1 MAIPKNKRPGLKEV
15 AEAAQT
21 SVASASRVLNN
32 TGYISEETRARV
44 LRAALS
50 LNYYPNL
57 RAKELRQQRSHF
69 IGLLIPNL
77 LNTYYTTLA
86 DAISQLLADRGYQ
99 LMLSSTRD
107 DPGIQESTLRQLIG
121 HDVAG
126 LIWVPAAPD
135 KKLLKY
141 LVDQHIPTVAI
152 VRKVE
157 GNLLDTIVFEDF
169 DGSRAGTQHLI
180 DLGHRRIAYIGGDI
194 KFKSNLDRW
203 QGFLKAIEAAGL
215 PVDESLHK
223 LGTLR
228 ATWGSIAAEELL
240 SLPNPPTAIF
250 VASNAIMAGVMRTL
264 QQNRVRVPEEI
275 SLICFDDLD
284 WFSFS
289 NPPISAVATSY
300 QRLAEDAI
308 ELLQRRIE
316 NAAETD
322 MPPVEIRIGFELVVR
337 RSTAALGQAD
347 VHPQPLAPAR
357 I

>member
-1 MAIPKNKRPGLKEV
+1 MAIFKNKRPGLKEV
-15 AEAAQT
+15 AEIAQT
-21 SVASASRVLNN
+21 SVATASRVLNN
-32 TGYISEETRARV
+32 TGYISEATRARV
-44 LRAALS
+44 LGAAQS

-57 RAKELRQQRSHF
+57 RAKGLRLQRSHF

-107 DPGIQESTLRQLIG
+107 DPGVQETTLRQLIG
-121 HDVAG
+121 NDVAG
-126 LIWVPAAPD
+126 LIWVPAAPE
-135 KKLLKY
+135 KKLLDY
-141 LVDQHIPTVAI
+141 LVDQHIPTVVI

-157 GNLLDTIVFEDF
+157 DNLLDTIVFEDF
-169 DGSRAGTQHLI
+169 DGSLAGTQHLI

-203 QGFLKAIEAAGL
+203 QGFLKAIQGSGL
-215 PVDESLHK
+215 PLEDSLYK

-228 ATWGSIAAEELL
+228 ATWGAIAVEDLL
-240 SLPNPPTAIF
+240 CLPDPPTAIF
-250 VASNAIMAGVMRTL
+250 VASNALMAGVMRVL
-264 QQNRVRVPEEI
+264 GQNRVRVPEDV

-289 NPPISAVATSY
+289 NPPISAIATSY
-300 QRLAEDAI
+300 QRLAEAAI

-316 NAAETD
+316 NPAESD
-322 MPPVEIRIGFELVVR
+322 VPPVEIRIGFELVVR
-337 RSTAALGQAD
+337 RSTAALG
-347 VHPQPLAPAR
+347 
-357 I
+357 

>member
-1 MAIPKNKRPGLKEV
+1 MAIFKNKRPGLKEV
-15 AEAAQT
+15 AEIAQT
-21 SVASASRVLNN
+21 SVATASRVMNN
-32 TGYISEETRARV
+32 TGYISEDTRARV
-44 LRAALS
+44 LRAAQT

-99 LMLSSTRD
+99 LLLSSTRD
-107 DPGIQESTLRQLIG
+107 DPGIQETTLRQLIG
-121 HDVAG
+121 QDVAG

-135 KKLLKY
+135 KKLLGY
-141 LVDQHIPTVAI
+141 LVDQHIPAVAI

-157 GNLLDTIVFEDF
+157 DNLLDTIVFEDF
-169 DGSRAGTQHLI
+169 DGSQAGTQHLI

-194 KFKSNLDRW
+194 KFKSNMDRW
-203 QGFLKAIEAAGL
+203 QGFLKAIESAGL
-215 PVDESLHK
+215 PVEDNLYK

-228 ATWGSIAAEELL
+228 ATWGAIAVEDLL
-240 SLPNPPTAIF
+240 RLTDPPTAIF
-250 VASNAIMAGVMRTL
+250 VASNAIMAGVMRIL
-264 QQNRVRVPEEI
+264 QQNRVRVPEDI

-289 NPPISAVATSY
+289 NPPISAIATSY
-300 QRLAEDAI
+300 QRLAEAAI

-316 NAAETD
+316 VHAEMD
-322 MPPVEIRIGFELVVR
+322 VPPVEIRIGFELVVR
-337 RSTAALGQAD
+337 RSTAALG
-347 VHPQPLAPAR
+347 
-357 I
+357 

>member
-1 MAIPKNKRPGLKEV
+1 MAISKIKRPGLKEV
-15 AEAAQT
+15 AEIAQT
-21 SVASASRVLNN
+21 SVATASRVMNN
-32 TGYISEETRARV
+32 TGYISEDTRARV
-44 LRAALS
+44 LRAAQT

-99 LMLSSTRD
+99 LLLSSTRD
-107 DPGIQESTLRQLIG
+107 DPGIQETTLRQLIG

-135 KKLLKY
+135 KKLLGY
-141 LVDQHIPTVAI
+141 LLDQHIPTVAI

-157 GNLLDTIVFEDF
+157 EHLLDTIVFEDF
-169 DGSRAGTQHLI
+169 DGSQAGTKHLI

-194 KFKSNLDRW
+194 KFKSNMDRW
-203 QGFLKAIEAAGL
+203 QGFLKAIESAGL
-215 PVDESLHK
+215 PVEDNLYK

-228 ATWGSIAAEELL
+228 ATWGAVAVEDLL
-240 SLPNPPTAIF
+240 RLANPPTAIF
-250 VASNAIMAGVMRTL
+250 VASNAIMAGVMRIL
-264 QQNRVRVPEEI
+264 QQNHVRVPEDI

-289 NPPISAVATSY
+289 NPPISAIATSY
-300 QRLAEDAI
+300 QRLAEAAI

-316 NAAETD
+316 SVADSD

-337 RSTAALGQAD
+337 RSTAALG
-347 VHPQPLAPAR
+347 
-357 I
+357 

>member
-1 MAIPKNKRPGLKEV
+1 MPISRNKRPGLKEV
-15 AEAAQT
+15 AEIAQT
-21 SVASASRVLNN
+21 SVATASRVMND
-32 TGYISEETRARV
+32 TGYISEDTRARV
-44 LRAALS
+44 LRAAQS

-57 RAKELRQQRSHF
+57 RAKELRLQRSHF
-69 IGLLIPNL
+69 IGLVIPNL
-77 LNTYYTTLA
+77 LNIYYTTLA

-107 DPGIQESTLRQLIG
+107 DPGIQETTLRQLIG
-121 HDVAG
+121 QDVAG

-135 KKLLKY
+135 KKLLTY

-157 GNLLDTIVFEDF
+157 DNLLDTIVFEDF
-169 DGSRAGTQHLI
+169 DGSQAGTQHLI

-203 QGFLKAIEAAGL
+203 QGFLKALERAGL
-215 PVDESLHK
+215 PLEDSLYK

-228 ATWGSIAAEELL
+228 ATWGAIAVEDLL
-240 SLPNPPTAIF
+240 CLPNPPTAIF
-250 VASNAIMAGVMRTL
+250 VASNALMAGVMRIL
-264 QQNRVRVPEEI
+264 QQNRIRVPEDI

-289 NPPISAVATSY
+289 NPPISAIATSY
-300 QRLAEDAI
+300 QRLAEAAI

-316 NAAETD
+316 NTAETD
-322 MPPVEIRIGFELVVR
+322 VPPVEIRIGFELVLR
-337 RSTAALGQAD
+337 RSTAALG
-347 VHPQPLAPAR
+347 
-357 I
+357 